1 MTCLTRSSFS
11 EVLDNRQTRNI
22 TELVMR
28 EAESVSRH
36 MKVNI
41 PDNYIEDMMAYFLLN
56 SSELV
61 SAMYKDLIL
70 KKPLELSVINGAITR
85 LGREFEVPTPIN
97 DIITACLS
105 LPDIKAQKHKI

>member
-1 MTCLTRSSFS
+1 
-11 EVLDNRQTRNI
+11 
-22 TELVMR
+22 MR

-41 PDNYIEDMMAYFLLN
+41 PNNYIEDMMAYFLLN

-61 SAMYKDLIL
+61 SSMYKDLIL

-85 LGREFEVPTPIN
+85 LGKEFEVPTPIN

-105 LPDIKAQKHKI
+105 LPDIKAQKHNI